1 MKQAFL
7 AEYLTA
13 LDYLLNRTD
22 MSIDKKTNEN
32 AMPQETL
39 IEFPCDF
46 PIKVMGE
53 THADFANEMI
63 KTIQALN
70 PDFNAAQIE
79 MRGSSGGKY
88 ISLTCTV
95 YVTSKPQLDDIY
107 RALTRHSMVKV
118 VL

>member
-1 MKQAFL
+1 
-7 AEYLTA
+7 
-13 LDYLLNRTD
+13 
-22 MSIDKKTNEN
+22 MSEVLPNPDVVVNS
-32 AMPQETL
+32 PETL

-53 THADFANEMI
+53 THADFTDEVVT
-63 KTIQALN
+63 TIRSLI
-70 PDFNAAQIE
+70 PEFDTTTIE

-107 RALTRHSMVKV
+107 RALTSHPMVKV

>member
-1 MKQAFL
+1 MANP
-7 AEYLTA
+7 E
-13 LDYLLNRTD
+13 
-22 MSIDKKTNEN
+22 DK
-32 AMPQETL
+32 AIQETL

-53 THADFANEMI
+53 THADFTAEII
-63 KTIQALN
+63 KTIRSKLAHFDEN
-70 PDFNAAQIE
+70 DIE

-95 YVTSKPQLDDIY
+95 HVTSKPQLDDIY
-107 RALTRHSMVKV
+107 LALTNHPMVKV

>member
-1 MKQAFL
+1 MAK
-7 AEYLTA
+7 
-13 LDYLLNRTD
+13 
-22 MSIDKKTNEN
+22 
-32 AMPQETL
+32 PETL

-53 THADFANEMI
+53 THANFTAEII
-63 KTIQALN
+63 KTICSIMPNFDASN
-70 PDFNAAQIE
+70 VE

-95 YVTSKPQLDDIY
+95 HATSKPQLDDIY
-107 RALTRHSMVKV
+107 RALTGHPMVKV

>member
-1 MKQAFL
+1 MTTSNL
-7 AEYLTA
+7 PVEP
-13 LDYLLNRTD
+13 
-22 MSIDKKTNEN
+22 EN
-32 AMPQETL
+32 PQETL

-53 THADFANEMI
+53 THADFSKEMI
-63 KTIQALN
+63 KAIQSVIASF
-70 PDFNAAQIE
+70 DASQIE

-95 YVTSKPQLDDIY
+95 YVTSKLQLDNVY
-107 RALTRHSMVKV
+107 RALTAHPMVKF

>member
-1 MKQAFL
+1 
-7 AEYLTA
+7 
-13 LDYLLNRTD
+13 
-22 MSIDKKTNEN
+22 MSKDKNVFEMET
-32 AMPQETL
+32 PQETL

-53 THADFANEMI
+53 TH
-63 KTIQALN
+63 
-70 PDFNAAQIE
+70 PDFTSEIIKAIKSVLPDFDVSKIE

-95 YVTSKPQLDDIY
+95 FVTSKPQLDNIY
-107 RALTRHSMVKV
+107 RALSSHKMVKV

>member
-1 MKQAFL
+1 MV
-7 AEYLTA
+7 
-13 LDYLLNRTD
+13 LDDVT
-22 MSIDKKTNEN
+22 
-32 AMPQETL
+32 ETL

-53 THADFANEMI
+53 THADFSTEVI
-63 KTIQALN
+63 KTIQTLMPSFDASN
-70 PDFNAAQIE
+70 IE
-79 MRGSSGGKY
+79 IRGSSGGKY

-107 RALTRHSMVKV
+107 RALSGHKMVKV